1 MGQAGLPAAL
11 DHARDFDT
19 LLRIGSML
27 NSFPALY
34 RLRRLPRDML
44 ERQLL
49 EFISVPAGLF
59 KSRFSRF
66 LPSFAC
72 GTTASEPP
80 PGAARSS
87 GRRSLS

>member
-49 EFISVPAGLF
+49 EFISVPAGLL
-59 KSRFSRF
+59 SPASAGFSHRLRAG
-66 LPSFAC
+66 LPQANRRL
-72 GTTASEPP
+72 APRAQA
-80 PGAARSS
+80 GAA
-87 GRRSLS
+87 L